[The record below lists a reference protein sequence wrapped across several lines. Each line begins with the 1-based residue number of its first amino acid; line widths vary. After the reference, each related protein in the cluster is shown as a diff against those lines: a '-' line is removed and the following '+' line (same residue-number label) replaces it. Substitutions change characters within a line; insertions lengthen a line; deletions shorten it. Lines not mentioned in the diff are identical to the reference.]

1 MPSGGE
7 HNSLYDKTVKKTGR
21 QYYYI
26 ENLVNAGALT
36 GLQGGAAIYLYK
48 RYDFDSFTS
57 KYGQELRVSYIG
69 TSSKIEDHSLY
80 PIPADYEK
88 IIIRNLVE
96 LLAVM
101 KNANDDM
108 ANDNID

>member
-26 ENLVNAGALT
+26 ENLVNFGAST

-48 RYDFDSFTS
+48 RYDFDSFTD
-57 KYGQELRVSYIG
+57 KYGKNLRVSYIG
-69 TSSKIEDHSLY
+69 TSSKIEDHGLY